1 MGLFEVKSINDP
13 CILTIATNLKEY
25 IEHFK
30 SDQKNKRHKG
40 VKKNEQSMN
49 LKSLANRV
57 VSFREIED
65 GCKIKDKTIEQSR
78 FTVRKNEMVLETVE
92 KKKFSQLNDK
102 RYYFAC
108 GILSLPFSHPY
119 LTKINEFKFAKKQ
132 KIEQWFLKEKE
143 TLKKLERNLSKKSQV
158 INAPIHL

>member
-92 KKKFSQLNDK
+92 KKEIFPVERQE
-102 RYYFAC
+102 
-108 GILSLPFSHPY
+108 ILFWLWHFIFTVFPSVSY
-119 LTKINEFKFAKKQ
+119 
-132 KIEQWFLKEKE
+132 
-143 TLKKLERNLSKKSQV
+143 
-158 INAPIHL
+158 